1 MHRDVNSNVAVENHI
16 MAIVKE
22 PEFTEAIEAADTDQ
36 QLQIPNELPVLPLR
50 DIVIYPFMI
59 VPLFVSREKSIRA
72 VDEALAENRMI
83 LLASQKDLDK
93 EEPTAEDLYAV
104 GTAAVIM
111 RMLKLPDGRIRILV
125 QGLARAHVESV
136 DATGEYLRSHVKV
149 MQEVLPPE
157 RSLEVEALVRN
168 VRASMEKAIN
178 LGKNI
183 SPEVMAIIANLDD
196 AGRLADL
203 SASNLELKVEDAQS
217 VLDIADTTARLRR
230 VNDLLNKEIEV
241 LTVQQEINTQ
251 ARADIDRSQR
261 EFYLRQQL
269 KAIQSEL
276 GEGNELAE
284 EIAQF
289 REKIEASKMPKP
301 AEDEALRQLKKLERM
316 HPDAAETATL
326 RNWMEIMT
334 DLPWSRSSVDNL
346 DLQKA
351 ERVLNE
357 DHYGLEKVKDRIIEA
372 LAVRKLKEKPKG
384 PILCL
389 VGPPGVG
396 KTSLGRSIA
405 RALDRKFVRLSLGG
419 VHDEAEIRGHRR
431 TYVGAMPGRIIQA
444 VQQAGT
450 NNPLIMLDEI
460 DKVGA
465 DFRGDPSSALLEV
478 LDPEQNNS
486 FRDNYLGVT
495 FDLSNVIFMTTA
507 NVLDTIQPALRDR
520 METIRLAGYTE
531 EEKREIAIRHLI
543 PKQMEENGITAKDL
557 HVSKTALTAIIQQY
571 TQEAGLRQLE
581 REIGRICRKV
591 ARKIAEGHKG
601 SIRVSL
607 KNVHEFLG
615 APKIIPEEVLKK
627 DQIGVATGLAWTA
640 VGGDVLFIEA
650 LRMRGKGNLV
660 LTGQLGDV
668 MRESAQAA
676 YSYAKA
682 RAKELDIAE
691 EDFSNYDLHIHI
703 PEGAIPK
710 DGPSAGITLATAMVS
725 ALSARPVRKD
735 VAMTGE
741 ITLRGNV
748 LPIGGVKEKVLA
760 ARRARV
766 TTILLPTQNRRDLDE
781 VPKEP
786 FKDIRF
792 VFVDN
797 MRQVFREA
805 LGDKVVPPVTS
816 GPRPQRLP
824 QPANVRPA

>member
-1 MHRDVNSNVAVENHI
+1 M
-16 MAIVKE
+16 
-22 PEFTEAIEAADTDQ
+22 PEQTNEEITQALKPSEVDP
-36 QLQIPNELPVLPLR
+36 QLQIPAELPLLPLR

-59 VPLFVSREKSIRA
+59 VPLFVSRERSIRA
-72 VDEALAENRMI
+72 VDEALGEHRMI
-83 LLASQKDLDK
+83 LLACQKDLDK
-93 EEPTAEDLYAV
+93 EEPTADDLYKV

-125 QGLARAHVESV
+125 QGLARTEVESV
-136 DATGEYLRSHVKV
+136 NSGGEYIRAHTHVVK
-149 MQEVLPPE
+149 EILPPE
-157 RSLEVEALVRN
+157 RSLEVEALIRN

-261 EFYLRQQL
+261 EFYLRQQM

-289 REKIEASKMPKP
+289 REKIEATHMPKP
-301 AEDEALRQLKKLERM
+301 AEEEALRQLKKLERM
-316 HPDAAETATL
+316 HRDSAETATV

-334 DLPWSRSSVDNL
+334 ELPWSKASVDNL
-346 DLQKA
+346 DLAKA
-351 ERVLNE
+351 EEILNE
-357 DHYGLEKVKDRIIEA
+357 DHYGLEKIKERIVEA

-405 RALDRKFVRLSLGG
+405 RALGRKFMRLSLGG

-444 VQQAGT
+444 IQQAGT

-486 FRDNYLGVT
+486 FRDNYLNVT

-507 NVLDTIQPALRDR
+507 NILDTIQSALRDR
-520 METIRLAGYTE
+520 MEIIRIAGYTE
-531 EEKREIAIRHLI
+531 EEKLEIARRHLL
-543 PKQMEENGITAKDL
+543 PKQMDENGIGARDVNISRTGL
-557 HVSKTALTAIIQQY
+557 LSIIQRY
-571 TQEAGLRQLE
+571 TQ
-581 REIGRICRKV
+581 
-591 ARKIAEGHKG
+591 
-601 SIRVSL
+601 
-607 KNVHEFLG
+607 
-615 APKIIPEEVLKK
+615 
-627 DQIGVATGLAWTA
+627 
-640 VGGDVLFIEA
+640 
-650 LRMRGKGNLV
+650 
-660 LTGQLGDV
+660 
-668 MRESAQAA
+668 
-676 YSYAKA
+676 
-682 RAKELDIAE
+682 
-691 EDFSNYDLHIHI
+691 
-703 PEGAIPK
+703 
-710 DGPSAGITLATAMVS
+710 
-725 ALSARPVRKD
+725 
-735 VAMTGE
+735 
-741 ITLRGNV
+741 
-748 LPIGGVKEKVLA
+748 
-760 ARRARV
+760 
-766 TTILLPTQNRRDLDE
+766 
-781 VPKEP
+781 
-786 FKDIRF
+786 
-792 VFVDN
+792 
-797 MRQVFREA
+797 
-805 LGDKVVPPVTS
+805 
-816 GPRPQRLP
+816 
-824 QPANVRPA
+824 

>member
-1 MHRDVNSNVAVENHI
+1 MAVVNDIEAAERLESA
-16 MAIVKE
+16 
-22 PEFTEAIEAADTDQ
+22 EAIEQ
-36 QLQIPNELPVLPLR
+36 QLQIPSDLPVLPLR

-59 VPLFVSREKSIRA
+59 VPLFVSRERSIRA
-72 VDEALAENRMI
+72 VDEALGENRMI
-83 LLASQKDLDK
+83 LLVSQKDLDK
-93 EEPTAEDLYAV
+93 EEPAADDLYKI
-104 GTAAVIM
+104 GTVAVIM
-111 RMLKLPDGRIRILV
+111 RMLKLPDGRIRVLV
-125 QGLARAHVESV
+125 QGLARAEIESV
-136 DATGEYLRSHVKV
+136 AAEGEYLRAHLHVV
-149 MQEVLPPE
+149 QETLAPE
-157 RSLEVEALVRN
+157 RSLEVEALIRN
-168 VRASMEKAIN
+168 VRGSMDKAAN

-217 VLDIADTTARLRR
+217 VLDIADTTGRLRR

-261 EFYLRQQL
+261 EFYLRQQM
-269 KAIQSEL
+269 KAIQTEL
-276 GEGNELAE
+276 GEVNELAE

-289 REKIEASKMPKP
+289 REKIEAAKMPKP
-301 AEDEALRQLKKLERM
+301 AEEEALRQLKKLERM

-334 DLPWSRSSVDNL
+334 ELPWSKASKDNL
-346 DLQKA
+346 DLHKA
-351 ERVLNE
+351 ERILNE
-357 DHYGLEKVKDRIIEA
+357 DHYGLEKVKDRILEA

-396 KTSLGRSIA
+396 KTSLGRSVA
-405 RALDRKFVRLSLGG
+405 RALGRKFMRLSLGG

-431 TYVGAMPGRIIQA
+431 TYVGAMPGRVIQA
-444 VQQAGT
+444 IQQAGT
-450 NNPLIMLDEI
+450 NNPLIMFDEI

-507 NVLDTIQPALRDR
+507 NVLDTVQPALRDR
-520 METIRLAGYTE
+520 MEVIRLAGYTE
-531 EEKREIAIRHLI
+531 EEKREIARRHLL
-543 PKQMEENGITAKDL
+543 PKQTEENGITAREL
-557 HVSKTALTAIIQQY
+557 NISATALNAIIQQY
-571 TQEAGLRQLE
+571 THEAGLRQLE
-581 REIGRICRKV
+581 REIGSICRKV
-591 ARKIAEGHKG
+591 ARRIAEGNKHTVR
-601 SIRVSL
+601 ISL
-607 KNVHEFLG
+607 KNLHEFLG
-615 APKIIPEEVLKK
+615 APKVIPEEVLKK

-640 VGGDVLFIEA
+640 VGGDILFIEA
-650 LRMRGKGNLV
+650 LRMKGKGNLV
-660 LTGQLGDV
+660 LTGQLGEV

-676 YSYAKA
+676 YSYAKS
-682 RAKELDIAE
+682 RAKELEIDE
-691 EDFSNYDLHIHI
+691 EDFNNYDLHIHI

-710 DGPSAGITLATAMVS
+710 DGPSAGITLGVAMVS
-725 ALSARPVRKD
+725 VLSQRLVRKD

-748 LPIGGVKEKVLA
+748 LPVGGVKEKVLA

-766 TTILLPTQNRRDLDE
+766 TTIMLPQQNRRDLDE
-781 VPKEP
+781 VPKEL

-792 VFVDN
+792 VFVDH

-805 LGDKVVPPVTS
+805 LKEKTAPPIS
-816 GPRPQRLP
+816 PR
-824 QPANVRPA
+824 VRPTRMPQAATGRSV

>member
-1 MHRDVNSNVAVENHI
+1 M
-16 MAIVKE
+16 
-22 PEFTEAIEAADTDQ
+22 
-36 QLQIPNELPVLPLR
+36 
-50 DIVIYPFMI
+50 
-59 VPLFVSREKSIRA
+59 
-72 VDEALAENRMI
+72 
-83 LLASQKDLDK
+83 
-93 EEPTAEDLYAV
+93 
-104 GTAAVIM
+104 
-111 RMLKLPDGRIRILV
+111 
-125 QGLARAHVESV
+125 
-136 DATGEYLRSHVKV
+136 
-149 MQEVLPPE
+149 
-157 RSLEVEALVRN
+157 
-168 VRASMEKAIN
+168 
-178 LGKNI
+178 
-183 SPEVMAIIANLDD
+183 
-196 AGRLADL
+196 
-203 SASNLELKVEDAQS
+203 
-217 VLDIADTTARLRR
+217 
-230 VNDLLNKEIEV
+230 
-241 LTVQQEINTQ
+241 
-251 ARADIDRSQR
+251 
-261 EFYLRQQL
+261 
-269 KAIQSEL
+269 
-276 GEGNELAE
+276 
-284 EIAQF
+284 
-289 REKIEASKMPKP
+289 
-301 AEDEALRQLKKLERM
+301 
-316 HPDAAETATL
+316 
-326 RNWMEIMT
+326 
-334 DLPWSRSSVDNL
+334 DNL

-351 ERVLNE
+351 EQVLNE
-357 DHYGLEKVKDRIIEA
+357 DHYGLEKVKDRILEA

-444 VQQAGT
+444 VQQAST

-520 METIRLAGYTE
+520 MEVIRLAGYTE
-531 EEKREIAIRHLI
+531 EEKREIALRHLL
-543 PKQMEENGITAKDL
+543 PKQMEENGVTSREL
-557 HVSKTALTAIIQQY
+557 HISKTALTTIIQQY

-591 ARKIAEGHKG
+591 AGHCG
-601 SIRVSL
+601 RSQRNGPGFT

-615 APKIIPEEVLKK
+615 APKIIPEEALKK
-627 DQIGVATGLAWTA
+627 YQIGVATGLAWTA

-650 LRMRGKGNLV
+650 LRMKGKGTLV
-660 LTGQLGDV
+660 LTGQLGEV

-676 YSYAKA
+676 YSYAKS

-725 ALSARPVRKD
+725 ALSLRPVRKD

-766 TTILLPTQNRRDLDE
+766 STIILPQQNRRDLDE
-781 VPKEP
+781 IPKEP

-805 LGDKVVPPVTS
+805 LQEKVTPPATS
-816 GPRPQRLP
+816 TPRPQRMP
-824 QPANVRPA
+824 QAANARQVQ